1 MMTYYTLPQK
11 MIIQIMFVSSC
22 LRRTLVTDGLSIVAA
37 THGELVQRRAQV
49 RELHLPSISL
59 LKGLQYG

>member
-1 MMTYYTLPQK
+1 
-11 MIIQIMFVSSC
+11 MFVSSC